1 MKKYLPAVKILI
13 WPEPK
18 AEVSIPTA
26 AHACVSGQTPEL
38 LVVQTYENEGVAGKR
53 QSPVE
58 VIVPTNKLSKT
69 APPTAVKALLA
80 APYPD
85 ARVHDRPPIT
95 LRADVAV
102 EYCVKFE
109 VVPVVE
115 VMVMFGAE
123 IPNFTR
129 AEIDWSFNASAE
141 GVPRKAV
148 GG

>member
-1 MKKYLPAVKILI
+1 M
-13 WPEPK
+13 
-18 AEVSIPTA
+18 
-26 AHACVSGQTPEL
+26 SGQTPEL
-38 LVVQTYENEGVAGKR
+38 LVVQTYENEGVAGNLHN
-53 QSPVE
+53 PVE
-58 VIVPTNKLSKT
+58 VIVPMFKLSIT
-69 APPTAVKALLA
+69 APPATVRALLA
-80 APYPD
+80 APYVD
-85 ARVHDRPPIT
+85 AREHRSPPTT

-129 AEIDWSFNASAE
+129 AEIDWSFSARAD

-148 GG
+148 GGWITIALLV